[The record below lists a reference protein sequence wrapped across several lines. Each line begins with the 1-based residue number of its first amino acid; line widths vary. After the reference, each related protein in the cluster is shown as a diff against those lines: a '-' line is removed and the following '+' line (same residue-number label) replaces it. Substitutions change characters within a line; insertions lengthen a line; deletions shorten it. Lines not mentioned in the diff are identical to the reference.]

1 MICLGLSAGKFLDES
16 GGGSTS
22 IQSMFSKHPVSKIKV
37 TQTSTCYSNDSD
49 SEVEKSGKELKKGTI
64 KSFFKQTEQNSCASE
79 MDKPEAVTTSIS
91 NAIKVEGNSKKKE
104 KSSITSFFKSRE
116 IENSKT
122 TTSSNVKEIRTET
135 MSSDSF
141 LKIQE
146 RSQGEKIPD
155 NVKRDRY
162 NIDCY
167 STPGGNKGDGTPK
180 RNQNLDDTP
189 KINKI
194 LGDTPKINKSLSETP
209 KINKNFGDTL
219 KRSESSNIYSDVDT
233 LKRSESLNIYSEVD
247 TKLDYS
253 HVELESDSDSNCYI
267 TSCDDGYS
275 ETLEDSISSTGGGI
289 NVNPAAPRMAK
300 IPQSFGHSE
309 CTGFNRIDGINMTQP
324 IHTNHLETWDD
335 DNDIRD
341 RFDNTDTDRFD
352 STEASNSQLFHKENE
367 HCVGKSVR
375 ENQGHSDKEVFDVEC
390 NQSYAPEDYLPCE
403 RCRKPI
409 AVWEM
414 PEHMDF
420 HFALDLQ
427 KDINTVVTPQS
438 ITSNTGKRKSLGTDS
453 RTSKKIKISASQ
465 GKLDTFFS
473 KKS

>member
-22 IQSMFSKHPVSKIKV
+22 IQSMFSKHPVSKLKV
-37 TQTSTCYSNDSD
+37 TQTSTCDSTDSD
-49 SEVEKSGKELKKGTI
+49 GEVEKSGKELKKGTI
-64 KSFFKQTEQNSCASE
+64 QSFFKQTEQNSCASE
-79 MDKPEAVTTSIS
+79 TDKPETVTTGIS
-91 NAIKVEGNSKKKE
+91 NEIKLEGNSKKKE
-104 KSSITSFFKSRE
+104 KSSITSFFKTRE

-122 TTSSNVKEIRTET
+122 ATISNVKEIRNET

-141 LKIQE
+141 LKMQE
-146 RSQGEKIPD
+146 RSMGEKMEESI
-155 NVKRDRY
+155 KRDRY
-162 NIDCY
+162 SIDCY
-167 STPGGNKGDGTPK
+167 VTPTGNKDDGTPK
-180 RNQNLDDTP
+180 RNQNLGDTP

-194 LGDTPKINKSLSETP
+194 LGDTPKINTLKRSESLSIYSE
-209 KINKNFGDTL
+209 IDTL
-219 KRSESSNIYSDVDT
+219 KRSE
-233 LKRSESLNIYSEVD
+233 RLNIYSEVD
-247 TKLDYS
+247 TKLDKSY
-253 HVELESDSDSNCYI
+253 VELESDSDSCG
-267 TSCDDGYS
+267 DGYS
-275 ETLEDSISSTGGGI
+275 KTLEDSSSSTGGGI
-289 NVNPAAPRMAK
+289 NVNPAALRLAK
-300 IPQSFGHSE
+300 TLRSFGHSE

-324 IHTNHLETWDD
+324 IHTDHLETR
-335 DNDIRD
+335 DNDTNIRD
-341 RFDNTDTDRFD
+341 RFYNTEMDRFD
-352 STEASNSQLFHKENE
+352 NTEASNSQLFHKENE

-375 ENQGHSDKEVFDVEC
+375 DIQEHSDKEVIDVEC

-438 ITSNTGKRKSLGTDS
+438 ITSNTGKRKSLGADS
-453 RTSKKIKISASQ
+453 RTSKKLKISASQ

>member
-22 IQSMFSKHPVSKIKV
+22 IQSMFSKHPVSKLKV
-37 TQTSTCYSNDSD
+37 NQTSTCYSIDSD
-49 SEVEKSGKELKKGTI
+49 SEVEKSGKELKKGKI
-64 KSFFKQTEQNSCASE
+64 QSFFKQTEQNSCASE
-79 MDKPEAVTTSIS
+79 TGKPETVTTSNS
-91 NAIKVEGNSKKKE
+91 NAIKEEGNRKKKE

-122 TTSSNVKEIRTET
+122 TTSSNVKEIKSET

-146 RSQGEKIPD
+146 RFTGEKIPD

-162 NIDCY
+162 SIDCY
-167 STPGGNKGDGTPK
+167 ITPEGNKDLDGTPRRTK
-180 RNQNLDDTP
+180 KLDDSP
-189 KINKI
+189 KTNTN
-194 LGDTPKINKSLSETP
+194 LGE
-209 KINKNFGDTL
+209 TL
-219 KRSESSNIYSDVDT
+219 KRN
-233 LKRSESLNIYSEVD
+233 ESLNNYSEVD
-247 TKLDYS
+247 NKPDNS
-253 HVELESDSDSNCYI
+253 HVGLESDSNSNCYI
-267 TSCDDGYS
+267 TSCDDGYL
-275 ETLEDSISSTGGGI
+275 ETLEDSSSSTGGGI
-289 NVNPAAPRMAK
+289 NVNPAALRLAK
-300 IPQSFGHSE
+300 TPQSFGHSE
-309 CTGFNRIDGINMTQP
+309 CTGFNRIDGINMNQP
-324 IHTNHLETWDD
+324 IHTDHLETW

-341 RFDNTDTDRFD
+341 RFDNADTDRYD
-352 STEASNSQLFHKENE
+352 NTDASNSRPFHNENE

-375 ENQGHSDKEVFDVEC
+375 DIQEHSDKEVIDVEC

-453 RTSKKIKISASQ
+453 RTSKKLKVSASQ

>member
-22 IQSMFSKHPVSKIKV
+22 IQSMFSKHPVSKLKV

-64 KSFFKQTEQNSCASE
+64 QSFIKQTEQNSCASE
-79 MDKPEAVTTSIS
+79 TDKPETVTTSNS
-91 NAIKVEGNSKKKE
+91 NAIKVEGNGKKKE
-104 KSSITSFFKSRE
+104 KSSITSFFKSKE
-116 IENSKT
+116 IEISKT
-122 TTSSNVKEIRTET
+122 TTMEIRTET

-146 RSQGEKIPD
+146 RSIGEKIPE

-162 NIDCY
+162 SIDCY
-167 STPGGNKGDGTPK
+167 ITPGGNKEDGTPK
-180 RNQNLDDTP
+180 RNKNLGDTPKINKILSDTPKTNKILDDTP

-194 LGDTPKINKSLSETP
+194 WGN
-209 KINKNFGDTL
+209 TL
-219 KRSESSNIYSDVDT
+219 KRSETLNIYSEVDT
-233 LKRSESLNIYSEVD
+233 LKRSESLNISSEVD
-247 TKLDYS
+247 TKLDKSY
-253 HVELESDSDSNCYI
+253 VELDSDSDSNCYI

-275 ETLEDSISSTGGGI
+275 ETLEDSSSSTGGGI
-289 NVNPAAPRMAK
+289 NVNPAALRLAK
-300 IPQSFGHSE
+300 TPQSFGHSE

-324 IHTNHLETWDD
+324 IHTDHSESWDN
-335 DNDIRD
+335 DNDIRNRFDKTEMD
-341 RFDNTDTDRFD
+341 RFDN
-352 STEASNSQLFHKENE
+352 TEASNSQLFHNENE

-375 ENQGHSDKEVFDVEC
+375 DIQEHSDKEVIDMEC

-453 RTSKKIKISASQ
+453 RTSKKLKISASQ

>member
-1 MICLGLSAGKFLDES
+1 MLVILTFFSRSPAVICLGLSAGKFLDES

-22 IQSMFSKHPVSKIKV
+22 IQSMFSKHPVSKLKV

-49 SEVEKSGKELKKGTI
+49 SEVEKSGKELKKGKI
-64 KSFFKQTEQNSCASE
+64 QSFFKQTEQNSCASE
-79 MDKPEAVTTSIS
+79 TVTTSNS
-91 NAIKVEGNSKKKE
+91 NAIKVEGSSKKKE

-116 IENSKT
+116 IKNSKT
-122 TTSSNVKEIRTET
+122 TMSSNVKEIRTET

-141 LKIQE
+141 LKVQE
-146 RSQGEKIPD
+146 RSMSEKIPD

-162 NIDCY
+162 SIDCY
-167 STPGGNKGDGTPK
+167 VTSGGNIEDGTPK
-180 RNQNLDDTP
+180 RNQNLGDTP

-194 LGDTPKINKSLSETP
+194 MG
-209 KINKNFGDTL
+209 
-219 KRSESSNIYSDVDT
+219 DT
-233 LKRSESLNIYSEVD
+233 LKRSESLNFYSEVDTLNYSEVD
-247 TKLDYS
+247 TKLDNS
-253 HVELESDSDSNCYI
+253 RVELESDSDSNCYI

-275 ETLEDSISSTGGGI
+275 ETLRDSSSSTGCGI
-289 NVNPAAPRMAK
+289 NVNPATLRLAK
-300 IPQSFGHSE
+300 TLRSFGHSE

-324 IHTNHLETWDD
+324 IHTDHLETRDN

-341 RFDNTDTDRFD
+341 RLDNTETVRYDN
-352 STEASNSQLFHKENE
+352 TEASNSNSRPFHNENK
-367 HCVGKSVR
+367 HCAVGKSVR
-375 ENQGHSDKEVFDVEC
+375 DIQEYSDKEVIDVES

-438 ITSNTGKRKSLGTDS
+438 ITSNTGKRKSLGADS
-453 RTSKKIKISASQ
+453 RTSKKLKISASQ